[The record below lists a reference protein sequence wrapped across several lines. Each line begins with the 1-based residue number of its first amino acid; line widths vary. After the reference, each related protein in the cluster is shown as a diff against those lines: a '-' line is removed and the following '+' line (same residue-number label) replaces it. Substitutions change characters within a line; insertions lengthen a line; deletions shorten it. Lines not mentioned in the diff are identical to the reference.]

1 MYKYKAKILDII
13 DNNTLVV
20 EIDLG
25 FNFYTKQ
32 KLRFFGAKVID
43 AGDNTVG
50 QEARKWMQFLIGST
64 VIITTLFNKRS
75 KVGKTMGIVYTID
88 SLTGMPDRNINEELI
103 NRKYAI
109 DYSKWDKES

>member
-1 MYKYKAKILDII
+1 MYNYKAKIVDII

-25 FNFYTKQ
+25 FNLYTKQ

-43 AGDNTVG
+43 AGDNTLG
-50 QEARKWMQFLIGST
+50 LEASTWMQFLVGTT
-64 VIITTLFNKRS
+64 VIINTRFNNRS
-75 KVGKTMGIVYTID
+75 KVSKIMGIVYTID

-103 NRKYAI
+103 SRKYAI
-109 DYSKWDKES
+109 DHSNWDNQS